1 MERLTVEVPRETTR
15 RLEMMAFPHDL
26 NGRDVICFLIQQ
38 GLEVLEKHRR
48 RGEYTFQQPS
58 PGATPKRRRED
69 VGAQNSEE
77 TR

>member
-1 MERLTVEVPRETTR
+1 MKDETLVVRVPSGTTR

-58 PGATPKRRRED
+58 PGATPKAAARRCRR
-69 VGAQNSEE
+69 SEQ
-77 TR
+77 